1 MKAVRFDGTLRVDP
15 RAPDPLPPP
24 GWATIRVRLA
34 GICGTDLEILKGYAG
49 YRGIPG
55 HEFVG
60 EVVRCGDP
68 RWTGKRVAGEI
79 NVACGK
85 CPYCLAGLGRHCM
98 DRKVLGIRDL
108 PGCMAECCALPA
120 ENLVELPG
128 DLPDERAVFLEPLS
142 AACEILEQV
151 PLGGKERA
159 VVLGDGRMG
168 ILCAWVLSTVLPG
181 VLLLGRHPEKLRLAR
196 WRDMRMGISGDGPR
210 DRADLVVDA
219 TGSAG
224 GIAEALRWCRPGGT
238 VVLKTTSASKSAVDL
253 SSLVVDEITVVGSR
267 CGPFRKGLA
276 VMTGHPDM
284 PLERLVTA
292 TYPLE
297 EAPEAFKAAV
307 TPGAV
312 KVLLRIDGF
321 VKSPYAVLP
330 FFPPP
335 CDVP

>member
-1 MKAVRFDGTLRVDP
+1 M
-15 RAPDPLPPP
+15 
-24 GWATIRVRLA
+24 A

-60 EVVRCGDP
+60 EVVLCGDP

-79 NVACGK
+79 NIACGK
-85 CPYCLAGLGRHCM
+85 CAYCREGLGRHCM
-98 DRKVLGIRDL
+98 DRKVLGIRGL
-108 PGCMAECCALPA
+108 PGCMAEFCTLPE

-151 PLGGKERA
+151 PLRGREKA
-159 VVLGDGRMG
+159 VVLGDGRLG

-181 VLLLGRHPEKLRLAR
+181 VSLVGHHREKLDLAK
-196 WRDMRMGISGDGPR
+196 WRDIVTGISGDGPR

-219 TGSAG
+219 TGSPG
-224 GIAEALRWCRPGGT
+224 GIAEALRWCRPRGT
-238 VVLKTTSASKSAVDL
+238 VVLKTTSASKSVVDL
-253 SSLVVDEITVVGSR
+253 APLVVDEITVVGSR

-297 EAPEAFKAAV
+297 EAPEAFRTASK
-307 TPGAV
+307 PGAL

-335 CDVP
+335 FDVP